1 MMSKDNKSNSVSKKL
16 IFINIFFL
24 SLGWVLH
31 DPFSIFVNSYSSA
44 QAFLSREQSI
54 DSIQIQLVGSEQR
67 VIHEEI
73 LEINPSAKKDWN
85 LKVNEIIFD
94 SDLLKVS
101 TLLDTIYELRNYTEI
116 GSNKD
121 GFGFQDETIH
131 LKLSYQDKEVLNFSI
146 SQEIPSGGGSYILM
160 NSKVYL
166 VPFQIR
172 DLISVSDPY
181 SFALK
186 SIANL
191 DFLQNVNS
199 IIIEKEKFI
208 LDQQPEI
215 FNYDLNQ
222 GFWSLNTLRL
232 NDENLSQLE
241 QMIQSLQVWKA
252 NEFYTKQAVDWKQI
266 PKISILIANDKKQI
280 KPIQM
285 DCKFINVKSNY
296 LCLKNN
302 SFWMEIDRYSIE
314 AFLKLLP
321 TKS

>member
-1 MMSKDNKSNSVSKKL
+1 MILKDFNSISLSKKL
-16 IFINIFFL
+16 IFINLIFL
-24 SLGWVLH
+24 GLGWYLH
-31 DPFSIFVNSYSSA
+31 DPFSLFVNDYRSA

-54 DSIQIQLVGSEQR
+54 DSIQIQLLSSEQN
-67 VIHEEI
+67 VLYEEI
-73 LEINPSAKKDWN
+73 LEINPQSKKDWN
-85 LKVNEIIFD
+85 LKVNDFVFD

-131 LKLSYQDKEVLNFSI
+131 LNLSYQENDVLNFSI
-146 SQEIPSGGGSYILM
+146 SQEIPSGGGSYILV

-191 DFLQNVNS
+191 DFFQNVNS
-199 IIIEKEKFI
+199 IIIKKEKYI

-215 FNYDLNQ
+215 YNYNLDQGIWTLN
-222 GFWSLNTLRL
+222 NLRISQ
-232 NDENLSQLE
+232 ENLSQLE
-241 QMIQSLQVWKA
+241 QTIQSLQVWKA
-252 NEFYTKQAVDWKQI
+252 DEFYTKQAVDWKLI
-266 PKISILIANDKKQI
+266 PKISIQIANDKKQI
-280 KPIQM
+280 KPIQL
-285 DCKFINVKSNY
+285 DCKFINAKSNY

-302 SFWMEIDRYSIE
+302 SFWMEIDRYSVE
-314 AFLKLLP
+314 AFLKIFES
-321 TKS
+321 KS